1 MQKTLRLSVVSF
13 ARALSLFWCGAL
25 AIGQQGLS
33 PRNEQD
39 TQLPTFRSNV
49 NLVLV
54 PVVVRDGHGRSVGN
68 LARGDFQL
76 FDNGK
81 RQSIAAFSA
90 IRHRSPAPND
100 NTVGRTASPQGAAA
114 SVFDSSRNGGPDQDS
129 PHPPRNFIYIF
140 DDLNI
145 RFGDLARVRGAAATY
160 FKNNFSAGDR
170 AAIYTLSRGHS
181 LDFTSDREKLE
192 TAVSKLQWGT
202 VAGHGG
208 MGCPDV
214 SYYIADRIVEKADS
228 EALDGLTLRAI
239 ECAHVRPDVARHI
252 AMSAA
257 NREIILGREGTKLT
271 LSTLQSAIR
280 RLSRLPGERVIVF
293 VSPGFFAQTAEAAKD
308 TTELLE
314 LAARNNV
321 IIHGLGVRGVIMAEE
336 EEDVTRR
343 AIVSRRMPPS
353 ASSPGQAWIRYQRES
368 ARADGDVMKDLAE
381 GTGGTFFHN
390 NSDLL
395 AGFERLAAIPE
406 FSYVLGFSPSEFEAD
421 GSFHHLK
428 VRLVNERHTTV
439 EARRGYYSL
448 TAGAREPQATTEL
461 EDAVFSRVQR
471 SEIPVVLQIGYSK
484 PSHAAVVKAYV
495 VARIDITPLDFE
507 KFADRNH
514 DSLDVVVALF
524 DSEGGY
530 VTNAAETENL
540 SLDDQAL
547 GKEDPAVTLRWDFPG
562 VKPGDYVVRFGVREP
577 KTGATTIIDR
587 TLKIL

>member
-1 MQKTLRLSVVSF
+1 M
-13 ARALSLFWCGAL
+13 
-25 AIGQQGLS
+25 
-33 PRNEQD
+33 
-39 TQLPTFRSNV
+39 PTFRSKV

-54 PVVVRDGHGRSVGN
+54 PTVVRDGHGRAVGN
-68 LARGDFQL
+68 LAQGDFQL

-90 IRHRSPAPND
+90 IRHRSPAPNS

-114 SVFDSSRNGGPDQDS
+114 SAVVDSSRNGGPDGDS
-129 PHPPRNFIYIF
+129 HHPRRNFIYIF

-145 RFGDLARVRGAAATY
+145 KFGDLARVRVAAAAY
-160 FKNNFSAGDR
+160 FKNDFSAGDR
-170 AAIYTLSRGHS
+170 AAIYTLTGKHS

-208 MGCPDV
+208 MECPDV
-214 SYYIADRIVEKADS
+214 SYYIADRIVEKADI
-228 EALDGLTLRAI
+228 EALDALTLRTI
-239 ECAHVRPDVARHI
+239 ECAPVRPDVARAI

-257 NREIILGREGTKLT
+257 NRETILGREGTKLT
-271 LSTLQSAIR
+271 LSTLLSAIR

-293 VSPGFFAQTAEAAKD
+293 VSPGFFAQTPEAAKA

-314 LAARNNV
+314 LAARNDV
-321 IIHGLGVRGVIMAEE
+321 IIHGLSVRGVIMAEE

-343 AIVSRRMPPS
+343 VIVSRRVPPS
-353 ASSPGQAWIRYQRES
+353 ASSPARVWIRYQRES

-381 GTGGTFFHN
+381 GTGGTFFHD
-390 NSDLL
+390 NSDLRS
-395 AGFERLAAIPE
+395 GFERLGAIPE
-406 FSYVLGFSPSEFEAD
+406 FSYVLGFSPSAFKAD
-421 GSFHHLK
+421 GSFHRLK
-428 VRLVNERHTTV
+428 VRVVNEKHTAV
-439 EARRGYYSL
+439 EARRGYYAL
-448 TAGAREPQATTEL
+448 AAGTREPQATTEL
-461 EDAVFSRVQR
+461 EDAVFSPVQR

-495 VARIDITPLDFE
+495 VARIDITPLHFE
-507 KFADRNH
+507 KVSDRNQ

-530 VTNAAETENL
+530 VTDAAETENL

-547 GKEDPAVTLRWDFPG
+547 GKKDQAVTLRWDFPG
-562 VKPGDYVVRFGVREP
+562 VKPGDYVARFVVREP